1 MGLAEFPCRQPGRPD
16 WEKIDHMG
24 PSGTPTTLVALL
36 AAVLLPVLALRFGD
50 GLRPAR
56 KGASTKG
63 AAVPD
68 ATASDATA
76 SEATEPVAAERA
88 SRRRPKR
95 WKRIRFAMPG
105 SPTLRIRLARLGLV
119 IGCQLSGVMFVGIVA
134 NDYGDFY
141 SSWSE
146 IFGLSST
153 TPLTA
158 PSHHFGAASPAGGV
172 VTPTGAPHY
181 PGDPQI
187 PAAAATWKTT
197 SWSSQDQWLT
207 RGAIVE
213 TKVGGGP
220 TKLSENVLVYLPPAY
235 FRTGDAARRLPVLEV
250 LTGYPGTAS
259 HLVSNLKYP
268 DRLLSAIQTGA
279 ARDMVMVMMQPAPT
293 FPWDTE
299 CSNVPGGPQALSFF
313 TNDVP
318 ASVSQLFALNP
329 TGYGAIG
336 DSTGGYCAAKMA
348 ITDPS
353 RFGGAAMLS
362 GYYSPATDRTTQGIF
377 GSTNLR
383 NQNNLV
389 WLLTHRPMPKTAILA
404 CTSRT
409 EGGNDGYAANQQLLA
424 AVKTPMSADE
434 LLLPSGGHNFQAWGR
449 EIPYALSWLSAHLYA
464 QANPPQPVNP

>member
-1 MGLAEFPCRQPGRPD
+1 
-16 WEKIDHMG
+16 MG

-56 KGASTKG
+56 RSTPEKAPVQDAPPAEP
-63 AAVPD
+63 AAD
-68 ATASDATA
+68 EDETA
-76 SEATEPVAAERA
+76 AARG
-88 SRRRPKR
+88 SRRRAR
-95 WKRIRFAMPG
+95 SRRFRVTMPE
-105 SPTLRIRLARLGLV
+105 PRKLRIRLARLGLV

-158 PSHHFGAASPAGGV
+158 PSHHFGAAFAAGGV
-172 VTPTGAPHY
+172 VMPTGAPHY
-181 PGDPQI
+181 TGDPQI
-187 PAAAATWKTT
+187 PPQAATWKTT
-197 SWSSQDQWLT
+197 SWSSQDQWVQ

-220 TKLSENVLVYLPPAY
+220 TGLSENVLVYLPPAY

-299 CSNVPGGPQALSFF
+299 CSNVPGGPQALNFF

-329 TGYGAIG
+329 SGYGAIG

-353 RFGGAAMLS
+353 RFSGAVMLS
-362 GYYSPATDRTTQGIF
+362 GYYSPATDRTTHGIF
-377 GSTNLR
+377 NNTNLL

-389 WLLTHRPMPKTAILA
+389 WLLTHKPVPKTAILA

-409 EGGNDGYAANQQLLA
+409 EGGNDGYTANQQLLA
-424 AVKTPMSADE
+424 AVKSPMSADE

-449 EIPYALSWLSAHLYA
+449 ELPYAISWLSAHLYA
-464 QANPPQPVNP
+464 QATPAQPANP